1 MHIQSLVMCA
11 SKEPKIYWSY
21 HPIACMLSRFRCVQ
35 LFATLW
41 TGAHQAPLSM
51 GFCRQEHLS
60 GLPCPP
66 LGIFLTRGLMPC
78 LLHLSCIVRHVLYH
92 WHDLGKPLLR

>member
-35 LFATLW
+35 LFATLG
-41 TGAHQAPLSM
+41 TIACQAPLSV
-51 GFCRQEHLS
+51 GFSRQDFWS

-66 LGIFLTRGLMPC
+66 PGDLPNPEIEPLTPALQADSLP
-78 LLHLSCIVRHVLYH
+78 LSH
-92 WHDLGKPLLR
+92 WRNPLTNT